1 MRTVGLLLA
10 TWFLLFSPG
19 ARGQPPVAS
28 YPGAGTGHD
37 PALADA
43 DLARRVQRAS
53 LPGVKFRFAPLPQ
66 PPPPPESVQPPDC
79 QQPAAGLCDI
89 NWRSMPR
96 ALRPLPVAA
105 ASLEGAEVLLRTQ
118 TGQPVLYVRPGEVGV
133 AFAAADP
140 HPERADTPEGALRRW
155 PYFNYLLHLAACR
168 AGGQAVPRYGDFAH
182 GPLPGKALR
191 QAVLVAGV
199 ALWLLF
205 FALLQLA
212 RRPAARGAESLSWM
226 QGGAALNASTAAAAI
241 SAAWTRAGFARPLSG
256 LLTLLSAMVLL
267 IGPYFALQSL
277 LGQHVQPFPEADGLW
292 RDLVGMLMILWL
304 TFDLGT
310 QTAMVKYFAEHRV
323 VSPQD
328 ALRDVQFY
336 VWFQLLSRLV
346 EASFLVALVL
356 GYLPYSTYAMYT
368 PLALLYAAYCLPSVS
383 GLGKLL
389 CQALQRFDYQ
399 NLLDLAEQRLL
410 VFLVPIPFVLGF
422 RAWGRGQPDFGEAYG
437 AAIGLGVGTVAT
449 QLVVMALGFYALRRL
464 GVPLRPLFRA
474 HFDRATVRR
483 QLLFGVK
490 TTIGQ
495 EPYRFTQALE
505 SQIIIRSLADFPAL
519 LGIRD
524 LINNRLAFLFFFAWS
539 YYQSAVPAVSEA
551 MAAKKERLVQY
562 YVARYLQFG
571 FLFSA
576 LIFSMLCAVGPLFIR
591 GALGAQWSRA
601 GDYLVLGCLSGLLL
615 PLAWLSDSLQQGAG
629 RPGTNTVVMLVEQG
643 VRLLL
648 LLLLVPRLQ
657 FAGIY
662 VATLLAL
669 GLKCGFGWVLNHRL
683 IVRLR
688 LPVWQTFGAPAVAG
702 LGNYALWWA
711 VSRVLAPQST
721 TAVLLLFFVAGA
733 TSFVIGLFL
742 SAAVGGIDPAAQREL
757 DDGAQMSALMRPL
770 CQVLA
775 GAARLGSR
783 LSPWPA
789 RTSSLAAEAAVEAAE
804 LGAGPG
810 HHNGVRSL

>member
-10 TWFLLFSPG
+10 TLFLLFSPS
-19 ARGQPPVAS
+19 ARGQETARES
-28 YPGAGTGHD
+28 ST
-37 PALADA
+37 ADA
-43 DLARRVQRAS
+43 DLALRVQRVSVA
-53 LPGVKFRFAPLPQ
+53 GVHFRFAAVPQ

-79 QQPAAGLCDI
+79 PQPAAGLCDI

-105 ASLEGAEVLLRTQ
+105 ASLEGAEILLRTQ
-118 TGQPVLYVRPGEVGV
+118 SGQPVLYVRPGEVGV

-168 AGGQAVPRYGDFAH
+168 ATGQAVPRYGDFAH
-182 GPLPGKALR
+182 GPMPGRTLQK
-191 QAVLVAGV
+191 AVLVAGV
-199 ALWLLF
+199 LLWLLF
-205 FALLQLA
+205 LGLLKLA
-212 RRPAARGAESLSWM
+212 RRPARGPESLTWM
-226 QGGAALNASTAAAAI
+226 QGGTPLSASTAAAAV

-323 VSPQD
+323 VSPKD
-328 ALRDVQFY
+328 ALRDIQFY

-449 QLVVMALGFYALRRL
+449 QLVVMGLGFYALRRL

-505 SQIIIRSLADFPAL
+505 SQIIIRWLADFPAL

-571 FLFSA
+571 FLFST

-601 GDYLVLGCLSGLLL
+601 ADYLLLGCLSGLLL

-662 VATLLAL
+662 LATLLAL
-669 GLKCGFGWVLNHRL
+669 GLKCVFGWVLNHRL

-688 LPVWQTFGAPAVAG
+688 LPAWQTFGAPAVAG
-702 LGNYALWWA
+702 LGNYAVWWT
-711 VSRVLAPQST
+711 VSRVLAPHST

-757 DDGAQMSALMRPL
+757 EDGAQMSALMRPL
-770 CQVLA
+770 CQILA

-804 LGAGPG
+804 LGGGPG
-810 HHNGVRSL
+810 RLNGVLPL